1 MAKVAYPLAQV
12 LVIKHKRVEKAEQV
26 VLEKKRLLEVEQQK
40 LKEREAERDKVL
52 THRKDK
58 LNQLREEL
66 DHGTT
71 SDKILQM
78 KAYLK
83 VVDERVKV
91 ENKKVEDQ
99 KEQVKIANHN
109 LNLAK
114 EDLRHKRNEA
124 DKIETHK
131 IDWKKEA
138 TREESRGEEKE
149 MDEIGNVIYM
159 LHQRNSKRAATESK

>member
-1 MAKVAYPLAQV
+1 MTKVAYPLAQV

-26 VLEKKRLLEVEQQK
+26 VVEKKKALETEQEK
-40 LKEREAERDKVL
+40 LKQREAERDSVL
-52 THRKDK
+52 AHKKDK

-66 DHGTT
+66 DQGTT
-71 SDKILQM
+71 SDKVLQM
-78 KAYLK
+78 KSYLK

-109 LNLAK
+109 LDLAK

-131 IDWKKEA
+131 LDWNKEA
-138 TREESRGEEKE
+138 KRDESRNEEKE

-159 LHQRNSKRAATESK
+159 LHQRKSKQSAAETK